1 MAYNK
6 LHKKDFT
13 IAIKHGA
20 DQNAVKFKKECVQ
33 GEIYFAT
40 DTKKIYVAETT
51 AGASDA
57 TIAEFAP
64 TSTGN

>member
-1 MAYNK
+1 MALNK

-13 IAIKHGA
+13 IAVKTGTDA
-20 DQNAVKFKKECVQ
+20 NKSKFKKEAQQ
-33 GEIYFAT
+33 GELYFAT

-57 TIAEFAP
+57 TLAQFDPDA
-64 TSTGN
+64 TGQ

>member
-1 MAYNK
+1 MALNK

-13 IAIKHGA
+13 IAVKTGT
-20 DQNAVKFKKECVQ
+20 DTNKSKFKKECVQ

-57 TIAEFAP
+57 TLAQFNPDA
-64 TSTGN
+64 TGQ

>member
-1 MAYNK
+1 MALNK

-13 IAIKHGA
+13 IAVKTGTDINKS
-20 DQNAVKFKKECVQ
+20 KFKKECVQ

-57 TIAEFAP
+57 TLAQFDPDA
-64 TSTGN
+64 TGQ

>member
-1 MAYNK
+1 MSLEK
-6 LHKKDFT
+6 LDRKDFT
-13 IAIKHGA
+13 IAVKTGTDA
-20 DQNAVKFKKECVQ
+20 NKSKFKKEAVQ

-57 TIAEFAP
+57 TLAQFDPDA
-64 TSTGN
+64 TGL

>member
-1 MAYNK
+1 MALNK
-6 LHKKDFT
+6 LHKKEFT
-13 IAIKHGA
+13 IAVKTGT
-20 DQNAVKFKKECVQ
+20 DTNKSKFKKEAQQ

>member
-20 DQNAVKFKKECVQ
+20 DQNAVKFKKEAVK
-33 GEIYFAT
+33 GELFFDTT
-40 DTKKIYVAETT
+40 DNKLYIAL
-51 AGASDA
+51 SDA
-57 TIAEFAP
+57 GTLDATVVSVTLA
-64 TSTGN
+64 

>member
-1 MAYNK
+1 MALNK

-13 IAIKHGA
+13 IAVKTGTDA
-20 DQNAVKFKKECVQ
+20 NKSKFKKEAVQ

-57 TIAEFAP
+57 TLAQFNPDA
-64 TSTGN
+64 TGQ

>member
-1 MAYNK
+1 MALNK

-13 IAIKHGA
+13 IAVKTGTDA
-20 DQNAVKFKKECVQ
+20 NKSKFKKEAQQ
-33 GEIYFAT
+33 GELYFAT

-51 AGASDA
+51 AGSSDA

>member
-1 MAYNK
+1 MSIEK
-6 LHKKDFT
+6 LDRKDFT
-13 IAIKHGA
+13 IAVKTGTDA
-20 DQNAVKFKKECVQ
+20 NKTKFKKEATQ

-57 TIAEFAP
+57 TLAQFNADA
-64 TSTGN
+64 TGQ